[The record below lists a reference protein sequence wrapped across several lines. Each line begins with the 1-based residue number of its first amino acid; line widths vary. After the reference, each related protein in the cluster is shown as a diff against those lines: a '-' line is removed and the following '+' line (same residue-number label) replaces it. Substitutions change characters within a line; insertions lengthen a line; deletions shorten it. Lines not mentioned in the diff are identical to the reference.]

1 MKKQKSKLSVLVATA
16 LLGIGP
22 VVMANEQGLETFI
35 PLESLTSQ
43 ERNSLQSQ
51 IRELLEGGNIDWET
65 FILGVNEKGELVLR
79 ERSTVPVSP
88 VGQPSCW
95 SDSL

>member
-22 VVMANEQGLETFI
+22 FAMADEHGLETFI
-35 PLESLTSQ
+35 PLESLNPQ
-43 ERNSLQSQ
+43 ERNSLQPQ
-51 IRELLEGGNIDWET
+51 IRELLEGGDIDWET

-79 ERSTVPVSP
+79 ERSAGPVSP

-95 SDSL
+95 SDGL